1 MRFAQGLINNKGK
14 QEANVNRDDRQKP
27 IRLFDIYNRSEQPVY
42 WLVAADVHPEFHDFW
57 QAQIQNNP
65 CHWCRLFDGSDFE
78 VYSGASPLLI
88 RIEDGGP
95 GETLFHWVLD
105 ALREAADTEDPS
117 ASTNVST
124 DDSNNVS
131 NSAFESPFENIGQIW
146 QSPDDLHRL
155 KQQLQ
160 PWLTCHYPFNE
171 TSLFEFYRNPV
182 MRRWLSVLSPEDKI
196 TLIGT
201 ATLYLPGLPDS
212 EADTY
217 FWYTGQSPQITPAT
231 SGSLAVQK
239 QRQQQLTEQGGHSL
253 SKAHYSQIF
262 YEDRIERIVM
272 QIYQQRVQQQGELF
286 DPAWVQLRFEQ
297 SLELG
302 HRLYPQED
310 DITIETFALYRF
322 LISSEFYQHPEF
334 IRLTREY
341 SLRDSIGLFSN
352 SEEYRA
358 ELQQHY
364 HQKEWLPSGN

>member
-1 MRFAQGLINNKGK
+1 M
-14 QEANVNRDDRQKP
+14 NRDDRQQP
-27 IRLFDIYNRSEQPVY
+27 IRLFDIYNHSEQPVY
-42 WLVAADVHPEFHDFW
+42 WLVAADVHPEFQEFW
-57 QAQIQNNP
+57 LAQIQNNP
-65 CHWCRLFDGSDFE
+65 CHWCRVFDGSRFE
-78 VYSGASPLLI
+78 AYSGASPLLI
-88 RIEDGGP
+88 RIEDGSP

-105 ALREAADTEDPS
+105 ALRGAAKAEDPS
-117 ASTNVST
+117 AP
-124 DDSNNVS
+124 
-131 NSAFESPFENIGQIW
+131 NSAFDSPFENIGQIW
-146 QSPDDLHRL
+146 QSPEDLQAL

-160 PWLTCHYPFNE
+160 PWLTCHYPFDE

-182 MRRWLSVLSPEDKI
+182 MRRWLLVLSPEDK
-196 TLIGT
+196 TALIGT
-201 ATLYLPGLPDS
+201 ATLYLPGVPDS

-217 FWYTGQSPQITPAT
+217 FWYSAQLPQINSTT
-231 SGSLAVQK
+231 TRQLSLQK
-239 QRQQQLTEQGGHSL
+239 QRQQQLTEQGGYRL

-272 QIYQQRVQQQGELF
+272 QIYQQLVQQQGELF

-302 HRLYPQED
+302 RRLYPQED

-322 LISSEFYQHPEF
+322 LISSEFYQHSEF

-341 SLRDSIGLFSN
+341 SIRDSIGLFSR

-364 HQKEWLPSGN
+364 HQKEWLPLGN